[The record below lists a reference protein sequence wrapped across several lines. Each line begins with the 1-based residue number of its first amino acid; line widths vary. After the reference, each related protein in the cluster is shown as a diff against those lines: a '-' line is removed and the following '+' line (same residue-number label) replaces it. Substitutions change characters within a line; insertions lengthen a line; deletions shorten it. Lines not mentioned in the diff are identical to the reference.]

1 MSKDNLYKRLD
12 IVLSIIV
19 RDIIDKKIVNK
30 QMHLSI
36 YIIDANDVI
45 LKARLY
51 ITNNI
56 KIDIILDNNV
66 LDMSQNKISLYLYNK

>member
-1 MSKDNLYKRLD
+1 LSKDNLYKRLD